1 MGEDNRGRVHA
12 GSPLMEGQ
20 REEAHSWAHADGV
33 DESSK
38 SAWYLFLLTVS
49 IGGYVSS
56 VLFCLCDELFS
67 SCGLTPY

>member
-12 GSPLMEGQ
+12 GAPLMEGRQ
-20 REEAHSWAHADGV
+20 EEAYLGAHADGV

-49 IGGYVSS
+49 IAGYVSS
-56 VLFCLCDELFS
+56 VLVCLL
-67 SCGLTPY
+67 